1 MEDEAILDL
10 FFARDENAIT
20 ATSEKYGKGLSNLA
34 YTITENRSDTEE
46 CVSDTY
52 LTAWNKIPPT
62 RPSYFY
68 AFLSKIT
75 RFLAYGILDKRH
87 AAKRSGIVVELT
99 EELADTIPAP
109 DGTENEL
116 GRLLDAFLRTLDT
129 DTQLIFLR
137 RYYWCDPVETIA
149 FMTGRSPSGI
159 TSLLFRTRQK
169 LRRYLE
175 QEGYTI

>member
-10 FFARDENAIT
+10 YFARDEAAIT
-20 ATSEKYGKGLSNLA
+20 ATSEKYGKGLSSLA
-34 YTITENRSDTEE
+34 YTITEDRSDSEE

-87 AAKRSGIVVELT
+87 AGKRSGVVVELT
-99 EELADTIPAP
+99 EELAASIPAP

-116 GRLLDAFLRTLDT
+116 GHLLDTFLRTLDT
-129 DTQLIFLR
+129 DSRLIFLR

-149 FMTGRSPSGI
+149 TLTGRSPAGI
-159 TSLLFRTRQK
+159 TSLLFRTRKK

>member
-20 ATSEKYGKGLSNLA
+20 ATSEKYGKGLSTLA
-34 YTITENRSDTEE
+34 YTITEDRSDTEE

-75 RFLAYGILDKRH
+75 RFLAFGIVDKRR

-99 EELADTIPAP
+99 EELAASIPAP

-116 GRLLDAFLRTLDT
+116 PHLLDTFLRTLDT
-129 DTQLIFLR
+129 DSRLIFLR

-149 FMTGRSPSGI
+149 ALTGRSPSGI
-159 TSLLFRTRQK
+159 TSLLFRTRKK
-169 LRRYLE
+169 LQRYLE